1 MQHLHVHVPE
11 SKSSNYI
18 VDAKSLATV
27 KQYKYS
33 DGEPLP
39 TADASC
45 LLPTHASHLDDDGA
59 GLPGDLTT
67 AHPKVLPDGTLVN
80 FTRSF
85 PFGGYHVYLQDPS
98 TLNRRQIAF
107 IGYGGCGMGGGD
119 MCQWHDLLTPLPL
132 MHVIGTETPCPHA
145 GCMTWQP
152 VLIIWSFW
160 RHQSSSGIT

>member
-1 MQHLHVHVPE
+1 MMQHLHVHVPE

-39 TADASC
+39 PAEASCLLPTHATCLLPTHASC

-107 IGYGGCGMGGGD
+107 IGYGG
-119 MCQWHDLLTPLPL
+119 
-132 MHVIGTETPCPHA
+132 
-145 GCMTWQP
+145 
-152 VLIIWSFW
+152 
-160 RHQSSSGIT
+160 